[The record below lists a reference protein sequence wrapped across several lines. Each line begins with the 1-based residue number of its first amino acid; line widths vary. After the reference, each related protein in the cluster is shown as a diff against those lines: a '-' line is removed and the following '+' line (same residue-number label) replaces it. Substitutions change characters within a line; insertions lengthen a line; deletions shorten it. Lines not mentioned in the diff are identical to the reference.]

1 MIKEAT
7 EKEEDSN
14 TYRFSRSYYLG
25 KKSSR
30 NDNSRNNTHIN
41 STIKNT
47 GINVGSS
54 KISNITAPNKTTKPN
69 YKIKSSQPLSP
80 RSTSSGNKKSGRNKV
95 PKLKI
100 NSPANLAGFTETS
113 NKASIPD
120 DEEAFFIKSSRE
132 CQAKQPYT
140 ATYN

>member
-30 NDNSRNNTHIN
+30 NDNSRNNTYIN

-47 GINVGSS
+47 VINVSNS
-54 KISNITAPNKTTKPN
+54 KISNTTAPNKTSKPN
-69 YKIKSSQPLSP
+69 YKIKSS
-80 RSTSSGNKKSGRNKV
+80 
-95 PKLKI
+95 
-100 NSPANLAGFTETS
+100 
-113 NKASIPD
+113 
-120 DEEAFFIKSSRE
+120 
-132 CQAKQPYT
+132 
-140 ATYN
+140 